1 MEVELDDFEDG
12 RPMVLQTNQETA
24 NKIKTMKGKK
34 QYKEL
39 LEMALAMPS
48 TKERYLIQANAYLH
62 LKKWKELS
70 ETCDKRLDMCGDR

>member
-24 NKIKTMKGKK
+24 NKIKAMKGKK

-39 LEMALAMPS
+39 L
-48 TKERYLIQANAYLH
+48 
-62 LKKWKELS
+62 
-70 ETCDKRLDMCGDR
+70 